1 MKKNIFYTAI
11 LMLAGTMMAA
21 CSGSDDILSE
31 TNPESQ
37 TPTKGVVL
45 KGILGSKGDLTRTIA
60 EDGTSS
66 WEVGDQL
73 AIYYETS
80 NGHASATATIENIN
94 DDGSANFTATLSA
107 PKTGSNNV
115 SLVYPASA
123 HDGNGGFKT
132 DALMNQQ
139 GTLAYISQY
148 GLDIETATTTLN
160 VEGTTATLKNSVVMQ
175 PEVCLYQ
182 IAAKKWAA
190 ETNGLLAMKMEISD
204 GTHKYTIDNYGYY
217 SPVIAMLPVN
227 NADITIVSTTV
238 LEGYFYTKL
247 NTTLATCTTA
257 NIGDVIDEDG
267 NIYRVTKGP
276 GKVYSKTFNNVTLQK
291 GRFYKETV
299 VLDYTRELVPAAMIA
314 YVGAHGSVDD
324 SSTDPITGYHGLA
337 ISMRDIDYNLVAPY
351 SDDPDWVGSLEPSWS
366 SKSTTSCTPAANR
379 CENVE
384 DARTLRNGITITRL
398 LCNCTEHIH
407 HAARACVNFKYG
419 INYADVNYSPTRLP
433 SASSGWFL
441 PSLGQ
446 WQLMIRGMVGLKEN
460 LSGPSSSV
468 LIGDYNN
475 PNDKVKGSYFNSV
488 LSDCWGASLYLYGEY
503 WSCTESDERAAWSL
517 DFYWGLARNNSKS
530 GKRVRPVFAF

>member
-1 MKKNIFYTAI
+1 
-11 LMLAGTMMAA
+11 MAA

-60 EDGTSS
+60 EDGTGS

-257 NIGDVIDEDG
+257 NIGDVITE
-267 NIYRVTKGP
+267 R
-276 GKVYSKTFNNVTLQK
+276 
-291 GRFYKETV
+291 
-299 VLDYTRELVPAAMIA
+299 
-314 YVGAHGSVDD
+314 
-324 SSTDPITGYHGLA
+324 PIL
-337 ISMRDIDYNLVAPY
+337 
-351 SDDPDWVGSLEPSWS
+351 
-366 SKSTTSCTPAANR
+366 
-379 CENVE
+379 
-384 DARTLRNGITITRL
+384 
-398 LCNCTEHIH
+398 
-407 HAARACVNFKYG
+407 
-419 INYADVNYSPTRLP
+419 
-433 SASSGWFL
+433 
-441 PSLGQ
+441 
-446 WQLMIRGMVGLKEN
+446 
-460 LSGPSSSV
+460 
-468 LIGDYNN
+468 
-475 PNDKVKGSYFNSV
+475 
-488 LSDCWGASLYLYGEY
+488 
-503 WSCTESDERAAWSL
+503 
-517 DFYWGLARNNSKS
+517 
-530 GKRVRPVFAF
+530 